1 VSAPSAAIPWA
12 RDINDPIG
20 GKQWLGRLHECLPIP
35 WARWREDLHSIWAAV
50 PLGSLAY
57 HPAMCALHQESCAV
71 VSGKV
76 DLLAFARP
84 WTTPLWPE
92 IEPLWLTVVRL
103 GVVMAVCIVVGDV
116 VLVSGALQV
125 HEAIGM
131 VVAIWLVV
139 APAAEPP
146 WSTIVCAPCLDSASA
161 ARIHE
166 APAISSTTILGARD
180 INNEMR
186 VTDGTSR
193 FNERP
198 PIGTGPW
205 CKDLGAEGATAF
217 VERPT
222 NIVSIVAFHEGTC

>member
-1 VSAPSAAIPWA
+1 
-12 RDINDPIG
+12 
-20 GKQWLGRLHECLPIP
+20 
-35 WARWREDLHSIWAAV
+35 
-50 PLGSLAY
+50 
-57 HPAMCALHQESCAV
+57 MCALHQESCAI
-71 VSGKV
+71 VSSEI

-84 WTTPLWPE
+84 GTTLLWPE

-131 VVAIWLVV
+131 VVTIWLVV

-146 WSTIVCAPCLDSASA
+146 WSTIVCAPCLGSASA
-161 ARIHE
+161 ARVHE
-166 APAISSTTILGARD
+166 TPAIASATILGTCD
-180 INNEMR
+180 INNEMW
-186 VTDGTSR
+186 VTDSTSR
-193 FNERP
+193 FDEGP

-217 VERPT
+217 VERPA